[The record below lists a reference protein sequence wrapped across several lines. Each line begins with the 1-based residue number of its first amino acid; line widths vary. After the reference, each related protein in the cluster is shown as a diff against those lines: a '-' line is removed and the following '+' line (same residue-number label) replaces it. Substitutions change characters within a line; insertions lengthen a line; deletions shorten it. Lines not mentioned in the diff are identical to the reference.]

1 MIARHSF
8 SYIPVR
14 TPLDVLKRSISS
26 KASAECKPIT
36 LSLVIPPSVKAAP
49 YDFESVQQIEEFIKS
64 QKATVRGP
72 SLRNPG
78 HYAIIPP
85 RRFNELSPSVTYE
98 ILSPGWTGY
107 QGDFRHS
114 QVSDKAFEDKS
125 RLALMAHMQSQGLK
139 FKELDRIVSGPVGT
153 IAEWEGV
160 FNVFPGRLYFLECK
174 HSVTGVHLSFVVL
187 F

>member
-49 YDFESVQQIEEFIKS
+49 Y
-64 QKATVRGP
+64 
-72 SLRNPG
+72 RNPG